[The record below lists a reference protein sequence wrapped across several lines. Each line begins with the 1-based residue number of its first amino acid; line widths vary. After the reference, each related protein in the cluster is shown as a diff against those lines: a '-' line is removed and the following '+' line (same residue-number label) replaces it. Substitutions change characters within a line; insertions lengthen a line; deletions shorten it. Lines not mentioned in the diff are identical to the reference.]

1 LNDFDNVG
9 PHGTCYACCVCDSM
23 ADPDAVRLCRG
34 VFACRDHSWE
44 QIVGARAVHDRLRSV
59 ETSYYQETHRG
70 AELLVWAS
78 HSLAEVR
85 QEAPESLR
93 MPDGTRILVLPD
105 DACPDMFAVDGP
117 LAGVLL
123 SSCRYGRSNSP

>member
-1 LNDFDNVG
+1 VNG
-9 PHGTCYACCVCDSM
+9 CCVCG
-23 ADPDAVRLCRG
+23 AVDPGEVCLWRG
-34 VFACRDHSWE
+34 VYACRCHSWFE
-44 QIVGARAVHDRLRSV
+44 IVGARVVFDRLRRV
-59 ETSYYQETHRG
+59 ETSYYQEKYRD

-85 QEAPESLR
+85 QEPPESLR

-123 SSCRYGRSNSP
+123 SSRGTRREAK